1 MNYYNRILFLAPLL
15 IFNYS
20 FSQDY
25 NAQQKKLEAQKLSIK
40 KEIEKIN
47 VLVSE
52 NKKMTITLLDNIEDV
67 ELKISVRNKLIE
79 VNNQQSKNL
88 SNQIKNKNDRIY
100 DLQIEL
106 KKLKDE
112 YATIVSNSYKKRS
125 SKIKFMY
132 VFASR
137 NFNQAFTRFQYF
149 KQYSAYRKK
158 QANKIVLTQNNIS
171 SLIDTLEKNRK
182 KREAIIRISG
192 DFPRNRFKNGTSN
205 KENQKIKKELEGEKQ
220 KKNSLFNNLE
230 KTNKNYLTEIRQ
242 KEKESKLIDN
252 EIKKLIRLAI
262 SESNNN
268 DSSVNNFT
276 LTPEGRII
284 SSNFLSN
291 KSQLPW
297 PLKEGVITRRFG
309 TQPHPVVRTTTIN
322 STGIMI
328 ATSPNSVV
336 RSIFEGQVLSVYGF
350 KGGNPGILIRH
361 GKYISNY
368 QNLSQ
373 VFVKKGDKIKA
384 GDEIGIIFTNITSGK
399 AILKFSIFNELKP
412 ENPQNWLSKF

>member
-1 MNYYNRILFLAPLL
+1 MNYFNRVLLFVILLL
-15 IFNYS
+15 FNYS

-25 NAQQKKLEAQKLSIK
+25 NQQQRKLEAQKLSIK

-52 NKKMTITLLDNIEDV
+52 NKKKTRTLLDNIEDV
-67 ELKISVRNKLIE
+67 ELKISVRNKLID

-88 SNQIKNKNDRIY
+88 SNQIKNKSERIY
-100 DLQIEL
+100 DLEIDL

-112 YATIVSNSYKKRS
+112 YATILYNSYKKRS
-125 SKIKFMY
+125 SKLKLMF

-137 NFNQAFTRFQYF
+137 NFNQAFSRFQYF
-149 KQYSAYRKK
+149 KQYSTYRKE
-158 QANKIVLTQNNIS
+158 QANKIILAQDDIAL
-171 SLIDTLEKNRK
+171 LIDTLEKNRL
-182 KREAIIRISG
+182 KRQLVIDE
-192 DFPRNRFKNGTSN
+192 N
-205 KENQKIKKELEGEKQ
+205 KKIKVELEGEKLE
-220 KKNSLFNNLE
+220 KNRLFNNLE
-230 KTNKNYLTEIRQ
+230 KTNKNYISEIRQ

-252 EIKKLIRLAI
+252 EIQKLIRLAI

-268 DSSVNNFT
+268 DSSVNNFA

-291 KSQLPW
+291 KGQLPW

-309 TQPHPVVRTTTIN
+309 TQSHPVVRTATIN

-328 ATSPNSVV
+328 ATSPNSIVK
-336 RSIFEGQVLSVYGF
+336 SIFEGQVLSVYGF

-373 VFVKKGDKIKA
+373 VFVKKGDKIQA
-384 GDEIGIIFTNITSGK
+384 GEEVGIIFTNNTSGK

>member
-1 MNYYNRILFLAPLL
+1 MNYYNRILFFNILL
-15 IFNYS
+15 IFNYG

-25 NAQQKKLEAQKLSIK
+25 NDQQKKLEAQKLSIQ
-40 KEIEKIN
+40 KEIKKIN
-47 VLVSE
+47 TLVSE
-52 NKKMTITLLDNIEDV
+52 NKKKTKTLLDNIEDV

-79 VNNQQSKNL
+79 INNQQSNNL
-88 SNQIKNKNDRIY
+88 SNQISNQNNKIY
-100 DLQIEL
+100 DLEIDLNNL
-106 KKLKDE
+106 KAE

-125 SKIKFMY
+125 SKIKLMFL
-132 VFASR
+132 FASR
-137 NFNQAFTRFQYF
+137 DFNQAFSRFQYF
-149 KQYSAYRKK
+149 KQYSTFRKD
-158 QANKIVLTQNNIS
+158 QANKITVTQQNLT
-171 SLIDTLEKNRK
+171 SLIDTLENNRK
-182 KREAIIRISG
+182 QRQLIL
-192 DFPRNRFKNGTSN
+192 D
-205 KENQKIKKELEGEKQ
+205 ENNKIKKELEDEKQ
-220 KKNSLFNNLE
+220 MKNSLFKNLE
-230 KTNKNYLTEIRQ
+230 ITNKNYLAEIRK

-252 EIKKLIRLAI
+252 EIQKLIRLAI
-262 SESNNN
+262 SASNNN
-268 DSSVNNFT
+268 DSSVNNFA

-291 KSQLPW
+291 KGQLPW
-297 PLKEGVITRRFG
+297 PLEEGIVTRKFG

-322 STGIMI
+322 STGLMI
-328 ATSPNSVV
+328 ATYPNSVIK
-336 RSIFEGQVLSVYGF
+336 SIFEGEVLSVYGF

-384 GDEIGIIFTNITSGK
+384 GEEIGIIFTNGISGK

>member
-1 MNYYNRILFLAPLL
+1 MNYYNRILFISILL
-15 IFNYS
+15 IFNYG

-25 NAQQKKLEAQKLSIK
+25 NDQQKKLEAQKLSIQ
-40 KEIEKIN
+40 KEIKKIN
-47 VLVSE
+47 ILVSE
-52 NKKMTITLLDNIEDV
+52 NKKQTKTLLDNIEDV

-79 VNNQQSKNL
+79 INNQQSNNL
-88 SNQIKNKNDRIY
+88 SNQIKNQNNKIY
-100 DLQIEL
+100 DLEIDLNNL
-106 KKLKDE
+106 KAE

-125 SKIKFMY
+125 SKIKLMFL
-132 VFASR
+132 FASR
-137 NFNQAFTRFQYF
+137 DFNQAFSRFQYF
-149 KQYSAYRKK
+149 KQYSTFRKD
-158 QANKIVLTQNNIS
+158 QANKITVTQQNLT
-171 SLIDTLEKNRK
+171 SLIDTLENNRK
-182 KREAIIRISG
+182 QRQLIL
-192 DFPRNRFKNGTSN
+192 D
-205 KENQKIKKELEGEKQ
+205 ENNKIKKELEDEKQ
-220 KKNSLFNNLE
+220 MKNSLFKNLE
-230 KTNKNYLTEIRQ
+230 ITNKNYLAEIRK

-252 EIKKLIRLAI
+252 EIQKLIRLAI
-262 SESNNN
+262 SASNNN
-268 DSSVNNFT
+268 DSSVNNFA

-291 KSQLPW
+291 KGQLPW
-297 PLKEGVITRRFG
+297 PLEEGIVTRKFG

-322 STGIMI
+322 STGLMI
-328 ATSPNSVV
+328 ATYPNSVIK
-336 RSIFEGQVLSVYGF
+336 SIFEGEVLSVYGF

-384 GDEIGIIFTNITSGK
+384 GEEIGIIFTNGISGK

>member
-1 MNYYNRILFLAPLL
+1 MNYCNRILLFAFML
-15 IFNYS
+15 IVNYS

-25 NAQQKKLEAQKLSIK
+25 DEQQKKLEAQKLSIQ
-40 KEIEKIN
+40 KEIKKIN

-52 NKKMTITLLDNIEDV
+52 NKKKTKTLLDNIEDV

-79 VNNQQSKNL
+79 INNQQSQNL
-88 SNQIKNKNDRIY
+88 SNQIKNKNNRIY
-100 DLQIEL
+100 DLQIDL

-112 YATIVSNSYKKRS
+112 YAAIVSNSYKKRS
-125 SKIKFMY
+125 SKIKLMFL
-132 VFASR
+132 FASR
-137 NFNQAFTRFQYF
+137 DFNQAFSRFQYF
-149 KQYSAYRKK
+149 KQYTAYRKE
-158 QANKIVLTQNNIS
+158 QANKIILTQENIS
-171 SLIDTLEKNRK
+171 SLIDTLKKHREQRQIIIDENNKVKRELEDEKQMKNR
-182 KREAIIRISG
+182 
-192 DFPRNRFKNGTSN
+192 
-205 KENQKIKKELEGEKQ
+205 
-220 KKNSLFNNLE
+220 LFTNLE
-230 KTNKNYLTEIRQ
+230 KTNKSYLAEIRR

-252 EIKKLIRLAI
+252 EIQKLIRLAI

-268 DSSVNNFT
+268 DSSVNNFA

-291 KSQLPW
+291 RGQLPW
-297 PLKEGVITRRFG
+297 PLKEGVITRKFG

-328 ATSPNSVV
+328 ATSPNSLV
-336 RSIFEGQVLSVYGF
+336 RSIFDGQVLSVYGF

-373 VFVKKGDKIKA
+373 VFVKKGDKIKT
-384 GDEIGIIFTNITSGK
+384 GEEIGIIFTNNKSGK
-399 AILKFSIFNELKP
+399 AVLKFNIFNELKP

>member
-1 MNYYNRILFLAPLL
+1 MSYYNRILFLVPLL

-52 NKKMTITLLDNIEDV
+52 NKKLTITLLDNIEDV

-137 NFNQAFTRFQYF
+137 NFNQAFARFQYF
-149 KQYSAYRKK
+149 KQYSAYRKE

-182 KREAIIRISG
+182 KREVIIG
-192 DFPRNRFKNGTSN
+192 
-205 KENQKIKKELEGEKQ
+205 ENQKIKKELEGEKQ

-252 EIKKLIRLAI
+252 EIQKLIRLAI

-297 PLKEGVITRRFG
+297 PLKEGVIIRRFG

-384 GDEIGIIFTNITSGK
+384 GEEIGIIFTNITSGK

>member
-1 MNYYNRILFLAPLL
+1 MNYYNRILFISILL
-15 IFNYS
+15 IFNYG

-25 NAQQKKLEAQKLSIK
+25 NDQQKKLEAQKLSIQ
-40 KEIEKIN
+40 KEIKKIN
-47 VLVSE
+47 ILVSE
-52 NKKMTITLLDNIEDV
+52 NKKKTKTLLDNIEDV

-79 VNNQQSKNL
+79 INNQQSNNL
-88 SNQIKNKNDRIY
+88 SNQIKNQNNKIY
-100 DLQIEL
+100 DLEIDLNNL
-106 KKLKDE
+106 KAE

-125 SKIKFMY
+125 SKIKLMFL
-132 VFASR
+132 FASR
-137 NFNQAFTRFQYF
+137 DFNQAFSRFQYF
-149 KQYSAYRKK
+149 KQYSTFRKD
-158 QANKIVLTQNNIS
+158 QANKITVTQQNLT
-171 SLIDTLEKNRK
+171 SLIDTLENNRK
-182 KREAIIRISG
+182 QRQLIV
-192 DFPRNRFKNGTSN
+192 D
-205 KENQKIKKELEGEKQ
+205 ENNKIKKELEDEKQ
-220 KKNSLFNNLE
+220 MKNSLFKNLE
-230 KTNKNYLTEIRQ
+230 ITNKNYLAEIRK

-252 EIKKLIRLAI
+252 EIQKLIRLAI
-262 SESNNN
+262 SASNNN
-268 DSSVNNFT
+268 DSSVNNFA

-291 KSQLPW
+291 KGQLPW
-297 PLKEGVITRRFG
+297 PLEEGIVTRKFG

-322 STGIMI
+322 STGLMI
-328 ATSPNSVV
+328 ATYPNSVIK
-336 RSIFEGQVLSVYGF
+336 SIFEGEVLSVYGF

-384 GDEIGIIFTNITSGK
+384 GEEIGIIFTNGISGK

>member
-1 MNYYNRILFLAPLL
+1 MNYYNRVLFFNLLL
-15 IFNYS
+15 ICNYS

-25 NAQQKKLEAQKLSIK
+25 NDQQKKLEAQKLSIQ
-40 KEIEKIN
+40 KEIKKIN
-47 VLVSE
+47 ILVSE
-52 NKKMTITLLDNIEDV
+52 NKKKTKTLLDNIEDV

-79 VNNQQSKNL
+79 INNQQPNNL
-88 SNQIKNKNDRIY
+88 SNQIKNQNNKIY
-100 DLQIEL
+100 DLEIDL
-106 KKLKDE
+106 NKLKAE

-125 SKIKFMY
+125 SKIKLMFL
-132 VFASR
+132 FASR
-137 NFNQAFTRFQYF
+137 DFNQAFSRFQYF
-149 KQYSAYRKK
+149 KQYTAFRKD
-158 QANKIVLTQNNIS
+158 QANKITATQQNLT
-171 SLIDTLEKNRK
+171 SLIDTLENNRK
-182 KREAIIRISG
+182 QRQLIV
-192 DFPRNRFKNGTSN
+192 D
-205 KENQKIKKELEGEKQ
+205 ENNKIKKELEDEKQ
-220 KKNSLFNNLE
+220 MKNSLFKNLE
-230 KTNKNYLTEIRQ
+230 ITNKNYLAEIRK

-252 EIKKLIRLAI
+252 EIQKLIRLAI
-262 SESNNN
+262 SASNNN
-268 DSSVNNFT
+268 DSSVNNFA

-291 KSQLPW
+291 KGQLPW
-297 PLKEGVITRRFG
+297 PLKEGVVTRKFG

-322 STGIMI
+322 STGLMI
-328 ATSPNSVV
+328 ATYPNSVIK
-336 RSIFEGQVLSVYGF
+336 SIFEGEVLSVYGF

-384 GDEIGIIFTNITSGK
+384 GEEIGIIFTNGISGK

>member
-1 MNYYNRILFLAPLL
+1 MNSYNRILLFAVLL
-15 IFNYS
+15 ISQFG

-25 NAQQKKLEAQKLSIK
+25 NQQQKKLEAQKLSIQN
-40 KEIEKIN
+40 EIKKIN
-47 VLVSE
+47 ILVSE
-52 NKKMTITLLDNIEDV
+52 NKKKTKSLLDNIEDV
-67 ELKISVRNKLIE
+67 ELKISVRNKLID
-79 VNNQQSKNL
+79 VNNKQSTNL
-88 SNQIKNKNDRIY
+88 SNQIKNKSDRIY
-100 DLQIEL
+100 DLQIDL

-112 YATIVSNSYKKRS
+112 YAAIVFNSYKNRS
-125 SKIKFMY
+125 SKVKLMFL
-132 VFASR
+132 FASR
-137 NFNQAFTRFQYF
+137 DFNQAFSRFQYF
-149 KQYSAYRKK
+149 KQYSAFRKE
-158 QANKIVLTQNNIS
+158 QAKTIILTQENIKL
-171 SLIDTLEKNRK
+171 LIDTLENDRK
-182 KREAIIRISG
+182 KRQLVIDE
-192 DFPRNRFKNGTSN
+192 N
-205 KENQKIKKELEGEKQ
+205 KKIKIELEGEKLE
-220 KKNSLFNNLE
+220 KNRLFNNLE
-230 KTNKNYLTEIRQ
+230 KTNKNYLADIRRKEI
-242 KEKESKLIDN
+242 ESKLIDN
-252 EIKKLIRLAI
+252 EIEKLIRLAI
-262 SESNNN
+262 SASNNN
-268 DSSVNNFT
+268 DSSVNNFA

-291 KSQLPW
+291 KGQLPW

-336 RSIFEGQVLSVYGF
+336 SSIFEGQVLSVYGF

-384 GDEIGIIFTNITSGK
+384 GEEIGIIFTNNTSGK
-399 AILKFSIFNELKP
+399 AVLKFSIFNEVKP

>member
-1 MNYYNRILFLAPLL
+1 MNSYNRILLFAVLF
-15 IFNYS
+15 ISQFG

-25 NAQQKKLEAQKLSIK
+25 NQQQKKLEAQKLSIQN
-40 KEIEKIN
+40 EIKKIN
-47 VLVSE
+47 ILVSE
-52 NKKMTITLLDNIEDV
+52 NKKKTKSLLDNLEDV
-67 ELKISVRNKLIE
+67 ELKISVRNKLID
-79 VNNQQSKNL
+79 VNNKQSTNL
-88 SNQIKNKNDRIY
+88 SNQIKNKSDRIY
-100 DLQIEL
+100 DLQIDL

-112 YATIVSNSYKKRS
+112 YAAIVSNSYKNRS
-125 SKIKFMY
+125 SKVKLMFL
-132 VFASR
+132 FASR
-137 NFNQAFTRFQYF
+137 DFNQAFSRFQYF
-149 KQYSAYRKK
+149 KQYSAFRKE
-158 QANKIVLTQNNIS
+158 QAKTIILTQENIKL
-171 SLIDTLEKNRK
+171 LIDTLENDRK
-182 KREAIIRISG
+182 KRQLVIDE
-192 DFPRNRFKNGTSN
+192 N
-205 KENQKIKKELEGEKQ
+205 KKIKIELEGEKLE
-220 KKNSLFNNLE
+220 KNRLFNNLE
-230 KTNKNYLTEIRQ
+230 KTNKNYLADIRRKEI
-242 KEKESKLIDN
+242 ESKLIDN
-252 EIKKLIRLAI
+252 EIEKLIRLAI
-262 SESNNN
+262 SASNNN
-268 DSSVNNFT
+268 DSSVNNFA

-291 KSQLPW
+291 KGQLPW

-336 RSIFEGQVLSVYGF
+336 SSIFEGQVLSVYGF

-384 GDEIGIIFTNITSGK
+384 GEEIGIIFTNNTSGK
-399 AILKFSIFNELKP
+399 AVLKFSIFNEVKP

>member
-1 MNYYNRILFLAPLL
+1 MNYYNRILFISILL
-15 IFNYS
+15 IFNYG

-25 NAQQKKLEAQKLSIK
+25 NDQQKKLEAQKLSIQ
-40 KEIEKIN
+40 KEIKKIN
-47 VLVSE
+47 ILVSE
-52 NKKMTITLLDNIEDV
+52 NKKKTKTLLDNIEDV

-79 VNNQQSKNL
+79 INNQQSNNL
-88 SNQIKNKNDRIY
+88 SNQIKNQNNKIY
-100 DLQIEL
+100 DLEIDLNNL
-106 KKLKDE
+106 KAE

-125 SKIKFMY
+125 SKIKLMFL
-132 VFASR
+132 FASR
-137 NFNQAFTRFQYF
+137 DFNQAFSRFQYF
-149 KQYSAYRKK
+149 KQYSTFRKD
-158 QANKIVLTQNNIS
+158 QANKITVTQQNLT
-171 SLIDTLEKNRK
+171 SLIDTLENNRK
-182 KREAIIRISG
+182 QRQLIV
-192 DFPRNRFKNGTSN
+192 D
-205 KENQKIKKELEGEKQ
+205 ENNKIKKELEDEKQ
-220 KKNSLFNNLE
+220 MKNSLFKNLE
-230 KTNKNYLTEIRQ
+230 ITNKNYLAEIRK

-252 EIKKLIRLAI
+252 EIQKLIRLAI
-262 SESNNN
+262 SASNNN
-268 DSSVNNFT
+268 DSSVNNFA

-291 KSQLPW
+291 KGQLPW
-297 PLKEGVITRRFG
+297 PLEEGIITRKFG

-322 STGIMI
+322 STGLMI
-328 ATSPNSVV
+328 ATYPNSVIK
-336 RSIFEGQVLSVYGF
+336 SIFEGEVLSVYGF

-384 GDEIGIIFTNITSGK
+384 GEEIGIIFTNGISGK

>member
-1 MNYYNRILFLAPLL
+1 MNYYNRILFLVPLL

-25 NAQQKKLEAQKLSIK
+25 NAQQKKLESQKLSIK

-52 NKKMTITLLDNIEDV
+52 NKKKTTTLLDNIEDV

-112 YATIVSNSYKKRS
+112 YATIASNSYKKRS

-149 KQYSAYRKK
+149 KQYSTYRKE
-158 QANKIVLTQNNIS
+158 QASKIVLTQNNIS

-182 KREAIIRISG
+182 KREVIIG
-192 DFPRNRFKNGTSN
+192 
-205 KENQKIKKELEGEKQ
+205 ENQKIKKELEGEKQ

-252 EIKKLIRLAI
+252 EIQKLIRLAI

-268 DSSVNNFT
+268 DSSVNNFA
-276 LTPEGRII
+276 LTPEGRI
-284 SSNFLSN
+284 FL
-291 KSQLPW
+291 Q
-297 PLKEGVITRRFG
+297 TFC
-309 TQPHPVVRTTTIN
+309 Q
-322 STGIMI
+322 
-328 ATSPNSVV
+328 
-336 RSIFEGQVLSVYGF
+336 
-350 KGGNPGILIRH
+350 
-361 GKYISNY
+361 
-368 QNLSQ
+368 
-373 VFVKKGDKIKA
+373 IKA
-384 GDEIGIIFTNITSGK
+384 NYLGH
-399 AILKFSIFNELKP
+399 
-412 ENPQNWLSKF
+412 

>member
-1 MNYYNRILFLAPLL
+1 MNYYNRILFISILL
-15 IFNYS
+15 IFNYG

-25 NAQQKKLEAQKLSIK
+25 NDQQKKLEAQKLSIQ
-40 KEIEKIN
+40 KEIKKIN
-47 VLVSE
+47 ILVSE
-52 NKKMTITLLDNIEDV
+52 NKKKTKTLLDNIEDV

-79 VNNQQSKNL
+79 INNQQSNNL
-88 SNQIKNKNDRIY
+88 SNQIKNQNNKIY
-100 DLQIEL
+100 DLEIDLNNL
-106 KKLKDE
+106 KAE

-125 SKIKFMY
+125 SKIKLMFL
-132 VFASR
+132 FASR
-137 NFNQAFTRFQYF
+137 DFNQAFSRFQYF
-149 KQYSAYRKK
+149 KQYSNFRKD
-158 QANKIVLTQNNIS
+158 QANKITVTQQNLT
-171 SLIDTLEKNRK
+171 SLIDTLENNRK
-182 KREAIIRISG
+182 QRQLIV
-192 DFPRNRFKNGTSN
+192 N
-205 KENQKIKKELEGEKQ
+205 ENNKIKKELEDEKQ
-220 KKNSLFNNLE
+220 MKNSLFKNLE
-230 KTNKNYLTEIRQ
+230 ITNKNYLAEIRK

-252 EIKKLIRLAI
+252 EIQKLIRLAI
-262 SESNNN
+262 SASNNN
-268 DSSVNNFT
+268 DSSVNNFA

-291 KSQLPW
+291 KGQLPW
-297 PLKEGVITRRFG
+297 PLEEGIVTRKFG

-322 STGIMI
+322 STGLMI
-328 ATSPNSVV
+328 ATYPNSVIK
-336 RSIFEGQVLSVYGF
+336 SIFEGEVLSVYGF

-384 GDEIGIIFTNITSGK
+384 GEEIGIIFTNGISGK

>member
-1 MNYYNRILFLAPLL
+1 MNYYNRILFISILL
-15 IFNYS
+15 IFNYG

-25 NAQQKKLEAQKLSIK
+25 NDQQKKLEAQKLSIQ
-40 KEIEKIN
+40 KEIKKIN
-47 VLVSE
+47 ILVSE
-52 NKKMTITLLDNIEDV
+52 NKKKTKTLLDNIEDV

-79 VNNQQSKNL
+79 INNQQSNNL
-88 SNQIKNKNDRIY
+88 SNQIKNQNNKIY
-100 DLQIEL
+100 DLEIDLNNL
-106 KKLKDE
+106 KAE

-125 SKIKFMY
+125 SKIKLMFL
-132 VFASR
+132 FASR
-137 NFNQAFTRFQYF
+137 DFNQAFSRFQYF
-149 KQYSAYRKK
+149 KQYTAFRKD
-158 QANKIVLTQNNIS
+158 QANKITATQQNLT
-171 SLIDTLEKNRK
+171 SLIDTLENNRK
-182 KREAIIRISG
+182 QRQLIV
-192 DFPRNRFKNGTSN
+192 D
-205 KENQKIKKELEGEKQ
+205 ENNKIKKELEDEKQ
-220 KKNSLFNNLE
+220 MKNSLFKNLE
-230 KTNKNYLTEIRQ
+230 ITNKNYLAEIRK

-252 EIKKLIRLAI
+252 EIQKLIRLAI
-262 SESNNN
+262 SASNNN
-268 DSSVNNFT
+268 DSSVNNFA

-291 KSQLPW
+291 KGQLPW
-297 PLKEGVITRRFG
+297 PLEEGIVTRKFG

-322 STGIMI
+322 STGLMI
-328 ATSPNSVV
+328 ATYPNSVIK
-336 RSIFEGQVLSVYGF
+336 SIFEGEVLSVYGF

-384 GDEIGIIFTNITSGK
+384 GEEIGIIFTNGISGK

>member
-1 MNYYNRILFLAPLL
+1 MNYYNRILFISILL
-15 IFNYS
+15 IFNYG

-25 NAQQKKLEAQKLSIK
+25 NDQQKKLEAQKLSIQ
-40 KEIEKIN
+40 KEIKKIN
-47 VLVSE
+47 ILVSE
-52 NKKMTITLLDNIEDV
+52 NKKKTKTLLDNIEDV

-79 VNNQQSKNL
+79 INNQQSNNL
-88 SNQIKNKNDRIY
+88 SNQIKNQNNKIY
-100 DLQIEL
+100 DLEIDLNNL
-106 KKLKDE
+106 KAE

-125 SKIKFMY
+125 SKIKLMFL
-132 VFASR
+132 FASR
-137 NFNQAFTRFQYF
+137 DFNQAFSRFQYF
-149 KQYSAYRKK
+149 KQYSTFRKD
-158 QANKIVLTQNNIS
+158 QANKITVTQQNLT
-171 SLIDTLEKNRK
+171 SLIDTLENNRK
-182 KREAIIRISG
+182 QRQLIL
-192 DFPRNRFKNGTSN
+192 D
-205 KENQKIKKELEGEKQ
+205 ENNKIKKELEDEKQ
-220 KKNSLFNNLE
+220 MKNSLFKNLE
-230 KTNKNYLTEIRQ
+230 ITNKNYLAEIRK

-252 EIKKLIRLAI
+252 EIQKLIRLAI
-262 SESNNN
+262 SASNNN
-268 DSSVNNFT
+268 DSSVNNFA

-291 KSQLPW
+291 KGQLPW
-297 PLKEGVITRRFG
+297 PLEEGIVTRKFG

-322 STGIMI
+322 STGLMI
-328 ATSPNSVV
+328 ATYPNSVIK
-336 RSIFEGQVLSVYGF
+336 SIFEGEVLSVYGF

-384 GDEIGIIFTNITSGK
+384 GEEIGIIFTNGISGK

>member
-1 MNYYNRILFLAPLL
+1 MNSYNRILLFAVLL
-15 IFNYS
+15 ISQFG

-25 NAQQKKLEAQKLSIK
+25 NQQQKKLEAQKLSIQN
-40 KEIEKIN
+40 EIKKIN
-47 VLVSE
+47 ILVSE
-52 NKKMTITLLDNIEDV
+52 NKKKTKSLLDNIEDV
-67 ELKISVRNKLIE
+67 ELKISVRNKLID
-79 VNNQQSKNL
+79 VNNKQSTNL
-88 SNQIKNKNDRIY
+88 SNQIKNKSDRIY
-100 DLQIEL
+100 DLQIDL

-112 YATIVSNSYKKRS
+112 YAAIVSNSYKNRS
-125 SKIKFMY
+125 SKVKLMFL
-132 VFASR
+132 FASR
-137 NFNQAFTRFQYF
+137 DFNQAFSRFQYF
-149 KQYSAYRKK
+149 KQYSAFRKE
-158 QANKIVLTQNNIS
+158 QAKTIILTQENIKL
-171 SLIDTLEKNRK
+171 LIDTLENDRK
-182 KREAIIRISG
+182 KRQLVIDE
-192 DFPRNRFKNGTSN
+192 N
-205 KENQKIKKELEGEKQ
+205 KKIKIELEGEKLE
-220 KKNSLFNNLE
+220 KNRLFNNLE
-230 KTNKNYLTEIRQ
+230 KTNKNYLADIRRKEI
-242 KEKESKLIDN
+242 ESKLIDN
-252 EIKKLIRLAI
+252 EIEKLIRLAI
-262 SESNNN
+262 SASNNN
-268 DSSVNNFT
+268 DSSVNNFA

-291 KSQLPW
+291 KGQLPW

-336 RSIFEGQVLSVYGF
+336 SSIFEGQVLSVYGF

-384 GDEIGIIFTNITSGK
+384 GEEIGIIFTNNTSGK
-399 AILKFSIFNELKP
+399 AVLKFSIFNEVKP

>member
-1 MNYYNRILFLAPLL
+1 MNYYNRILFISILL
-15 IFNYS
+15 IFNYG

-25 NAQQKKLEAQKLSIK
+25 NDQQKKLEAQKLSIQ
-40 KEIEKIN
+40 KEIKKIN
-47 VLVSE
+47 ILVSE
-52 NKKMTITLLDNIEDV
+52 NKKKTKTLLDNIEDV

-79 VNNQQSKNL
+79 INNQQSNNL
-88 SNQIKNKNDRIY
+88 SNQIKNQNNKIY
-100 DLQIEL
+100 DLEIDLNNL
-106 KKLKDE
+106 KAE

-125 SKIKFMY
+125 SKIKLMFL
-132 VFASR
+132 FASR
-137 NFNQAFTRFQYF
+137 DFNQAFSRFQYF
-149 KQYSAYRKK
+149 KQYTTFRKD
-158 QANKIVLTQNNIS
+158 QANKITVTQQNLT
-171 SLIDTLEKNRK
+171 SLIDTLENNRK
-182 KREAIIRISG
+182 QRQLIV
-192 DFPRNRFKNGTSN
+192 N
-205 KENQKIKKELEGEKQ
+205 ENNKIKKELEDEKQ
-220 KKNSLFNNLE
+220 MKNSLFKNLE
-230 KTNKNYLTEIRQ
+230 KTNKNYLAEIRK

-252 EIKKLIRLAI
+252 EIQKLIRLAI

-268 DSSVNNFT
+268 DSSVNNFA

-291 KSQLPW
+291 KGQLPW
-297 PLKEGVITRRFG
+297 PLKEGVVTRKFG

-322 STGIMI
+322 STGLMI
-328 ATSPNSVV
+328 ATYPNSVIK
-336 RSIFEGQVLSVYGF
+336 SIFEGEVLSVYGF

-373 VFVKKGDKIKA
+373 VFVKKGDKITA
-384 GDEIGIIFTNITSGK
+384 GEEIGIIFTNGISGK

>member
-1 MNYYNRILFLAPLL
+1 MNYYNRILFISILL
-15 IFNYS
+15 IFNYG

-25 NAQQKKLEAQKLSIK
+25 NDQQKKLEAQKLSIQ
-40 KEIEKIN
+40 KEIKKIN
-47 VLVSE
+47 ILVSE
-52 NKKMTITLLDNIEDV
+52 NKKKTKTLLDNIEDV

-79 VNNQQSKNL
+79 INNQQSNNL
-88 SNQIKNKNDRIY
+88 SNQIKNQNNKIY
-100 DLQIEL
+100 DLEIDLNNL
-106 KKLKDE
+106 KAE

-125 SKIKFMY
+125 SKIKLMFL
-132 VFASR
+132 FASR
-137 NFNQAFTRFQYF
+137 DFNQAFSRFQYF
-149 KQYSAYRKK
+149 KQYTAFRKD
-158 QANKIVLTQNNIS
+158 QANKITVTQQNLA
-171 SLIDTLEKNRK
+171 SLIDTLENNRK
-182 KREAIIRISG
+182 QRQLIV
-192 DFPRNRFKNGTSN
+192 D
-205 KENQKIKKELEGEKQ
+205 ENNKIKKELEDEKQ
-220 KKNSLFNNLE
+220 MKNSLFKDLE
-230 KTNKNYLTEIRQ
+230 KTNKNYLAEIRK

-252 EIKKLIRLAI
+252 EIQKLIRLAI
-262 SESNNN
+262 SASNNN
-268 DSSVNNFT
+268 DSSVNNFA

-291 KSQLPW
+291 KGQLPW
-297 PLKEGVITRRFG
+297 PLKEGVVTRKFG

-322 STGIMI
+322 STGLMI
-328 ATSPNSVV
+328 ATYPNSVIK
-336 RSIFEGQVLSVYGF
+336 SIFEGEVLSVYGF

-384 GDEIGIIFTNITSGK
+384 GEEIGIIFTNGISGK

>member
-1 MNYYNRILFLAPLL
+1 MNSYNRILLFAVLL
-15 IFNYS
+15 ISQFG

-25 NAQQKKLEAQKLSIK
+25 NQQQKKLEAQKLSIQN
-40 KEIEKIN
+40 EIKKIN
-47 VLVSE
+47 ILVSE
-52 NKKMTITLLDNIEDV
+52 NKKKTKSLLDNIEDV
-67 ELKISVRNKLIE
+67 ELKISVRNKLID
-79 VNNQQSKNL
+79 VNNKQSTNL
-88 SNQIKNKNDRIY
+88 SNQIKNKSDRIY
-100 DLQIEL
+100 DLQIDL

-112 YATIVSNSYKKRS
+112 YATIVSNSYKNRS
-125 SKIKFMY
+125 SKVKLMFL
-132 VFASR
+132 FASR
-137 NFNQAFTRFQYF
+137 DFNQAFSRFQYF
-149 KQYSAYRKK
+149 KQYSAFRKE
-158 QANKIVLTQNNIS
+158 QAKTIILTQENIKL
-171 SLIDTLEKNRK
+171 LIDTLENDRK
-182 KREAIIRISG
+182 KRQLVIDE
-192 DFPRNRFKNGTSN
+192 N
-205 KENQKIKKELEGEKQ
+205 KKIKIELEGEKLE
-220 KKNSLFNNLE
+220 KNRLFNNLE
-230 KTNKNYLTEIRQ
+230 KTNKNYLADIRRKEI
-242 KEKESKLIDN
+242 ESKLIDN
-252 EIKKLIRLAI
+252 EIEKLIRLAI
-262 SESNNN
+262 SASNNN
-268 DSSVNNFT
+268 DSSVNNFA

-291 KSQLPW
+291 KGQLPW

-336 RSIFEGQVLSVYGF
+336 SSIFEGQVLSVYGF

-384 GDEIGIIFTNITSGK
+384 GEEIGIIFTNNTSGK
-399 AILKFSIFNELKP
+399 AVLKFSIFNEVKP

>member
-1 MNYYNRILFLAPLL
+1 MNYYNRILFISILL
-15 IFNYS
+15 IFNYG

-25 NAQQKKLEAQKLSIK
+25 NDQQKKLEAQKLSIQ
-40 KEIEKIN
+40 KEIKKIN
-47 VLVSE
+47 ILVSE
-52 NKKMTITLLDNIEDV
+52 NKKKTKTLLDNIEDV

-79 VNNQQSKNL
+79 INNQQSNNL
-88 SNQIKNKNDRIY
+88 SNQIKNQNNKIY
-100 DLQIEL
+100 DLEIDLNNL
-106 KKLKDE
+106 KAE

-125 SKIKFMY
+125 SKIKLMFL
-132 VFASR
+132 FASR
-137 NFNQAFTRFQYF
+137 DFNQAFSRFQYF
-149 KQYSAYRKK
+149 KQYSTFRKD
-158 QANKIVLTQNNIS
+158 QANKITVTQQNLT
-171 SLIDTLEKNRK
+171 SLIDTLENNRK
-182 KREAIIRISG
+182 QRQLIV
-192 DFPRNRFKNGTSN
+192 D
-205 KENQKIKKELEGEKQ
+205 ENNKIKKELEDEKQ
-220 KKNSLFNNLE
+220 MKNSLFKNLE
-230 KTNKNYLTEIRQ
+230 ITNKNYLAEIRK

-252 EIKKLIRLAI
+252 EIQKLIRLAI
-262 SESNNN
+262 SASNNN
-268 DSSVNNFT
+268 DSSVNNFA

-291 KSQLPW
+291 KGQLPW
-297 PLKEGVITRRFG
+297 PLEEGIVTRKFG

-322 STGIMI
+322 STGLMI
-328 ATSPNSVV
+328 ATSPNSVIK
-336 RSIFEGQVLSVYGF
+336 SIFEGEVLSVYGF

-384 GDEIGIIFTNITSGK
+384 GEEIGIIFTNGISGK

>member
-1 MNYYNRILFLAPLL
+1 MNYCNRILLFAFML
-15 IFNYS
+15 IINFS

-25 NAQQKKLEAQKLSIK
+25 DEQQKKLEAQKLSIQ
-40 KEIEKIN
+40 KEIKKIN

-52 NKKMTITLLDNIEDV
+52 NKKKTKTLLDNIEDV

-79 VNNQQSKNL
+79 INNQQSQNL
-88 SNQIKNKNDRIY
+88 SNQIKNKNNRIY
-100 DLQIEL
+100 DLQIDL

-112 YATIVSNSYKKRS
+112 YAAIVSNSYKKRS
-125 SKIKFMY
+125 SKIKLMFL
-132 VFASR
+132 FASR
-137 NFNQAFTRFQYF
+137 DFNQAFSRFQYF
-149 KQYSAYRKK
+149 KQYTAYRKE
-158 QANKIVLTQNNIS
+158 QANQIMLTQENIS
-171 SLIDTLEKNRK
+171 SLIDTLKKNREQRQIIIDENNK
-182 KREAIIRISG
+182 VKRE
-192 DFPRNRFKNGTSN
+192 
-205 KENQKIKKELEGEKQ
+205 LEDEKQ
-220 KKNSLFNNLE
+220 MKNRLFTNLE
-230 KTNKNYLTEIRQ
+230 KTNKSYLAEIRR

-252 EIKKLIRLAI
+252 EIQKLIRLAI

-268 DSSVNNFT
+268 DSSVNNFA

-291 KSQLPW
+291 RGQLPW
-297 PLKEGVITRRFG
+297 PLKEGVITRKFG

-328 ATSPNSVV
+328 ATSPNSLV
-336 RSIFEGQVLSVYGF
+336 RSIFDGQVLSVYGF

-373 VFVKKGDKIKA
+373 IFVKKGDKIKT
-384 GDEIGIIFTNITSGK
+384 GEEIGIIFTNNKSGK
-399 AILKFSIFNELKP
+399 AVLKFNIFNELKP

>member
-1 MNYYNRILFLAPLL
+1 MNSYNRILLFASLL
-15 IFNYS
+15 ISQFG

-25 NAQQKKLEAQKLSIK
+25 NQQQKKLEAQKLSIQN
-40 KEIEKIN
+40 EIKKIN
-47 VLVSE
+47 ILVSE
-52 NKKMTITLLDNIEDV
+52 NKKKTKSLLDNIEDV
-67 ELKISVRNKLIE
+67 ELKISVRNKLID
-79 VNNQQSKNL
+79 VNNKQSTNL
-88 SNQIKNKNDRIY
+88 SNQIKNKSDRIY
-100 DLQIEL
+100 DLQIDL

-112 YATIVSNSYKKRS
+112 YAAIVSNSYKNRS
-125 SKIKFMY
+125 SKVKLMFL
-132 VFASR
+132 FASR
-137 NFNQAFTRFQYF
+137 DFNQAFSRFQYF
-149 KQYSAYRKK
+149 KQYSAFRKE
-158 QANKIVLTQNNIS
+158 QAKTIILTQENIKL
-171 SLIDTLEKNRK
+171 LIDTLENDRK
-182 KREAIIRISG
+182 KRQLVIDE
-192 DFPRNRFKNGTSN
+192 N
-205 KENQKIKKELEGEKQ
+205 KKIKIELEGEKLE
-220 KKNSLFNNLE
+220 KNRLFNNLE
-230 KTNKNYLTEIRQ
+230 KTNKNYLADIRRKEI
-242 KEKESKLIDN
+242 ESKLIDN
-252 EIKKLIRLAI
+252 EIEKLIRLAI
-262 SESNNN
+262 SASNNN
-268 DSSVNNFT
+268 DSSVNNFA

-291 KSQLPW
+291 KGQLPW

-336 RSIFEGQVLSVYGF
+336 SSIFEGQVLSVYGF

-384 GDEIGIIFTNITSGK
+384 GEEIGIIFTNNTSGK
-399 AILKFSIFNELKP
+399 AVLKFSIFNEVKP

>member
-1 MNYYNRILFLAPLL
+1 MNYYNRILFFNLLL

-25 NAQQKKLEAQKLSIK
+25 NDQQKKLEAQKLSIQ
-40 KEIEKIN
+40 KEIKKIN
-47 VLVSE
+47 TLVSE
-52 NKKMTITLLDNIEDV
+52 NKKKTKTLLDNIEDM

-79 VNNQQSKNL
+79 INNQQSNNL
-88 SNQIKNKNDRIY
+88 SNQIKNQNNKIY
-100 DLQIEL
+100 DLEIDLNNL
-106 KKLKDE
+106 KAE

-125 SKIKFMY
+125 SKIKLMFL
-132 VFASR
+132 FASR
-137 NFNQAFTRFQYF
+137 DFNQAFSRFQYF
-149 KQYSAYRKK
+149 KQYSTFRKD
-158 QANKIVLTQNNIS
+158 QANKITVTQQNLT
-171 SLIDTLEKNRK
+171 SLIDTLENNRK
-182 KREAIIRISG
+182 QRQLIV
-192 DFPRNRFKNGTSN
+192 D
-205 KENQKIKKELEGEKQ
+205 ENNKIKKELEDEKQ
-220 KKNSLFNNLE
+220 MKNSLFKDLE
-230 KTNKNYLTEIRQ
+230 KTNKNYLAEIRK

-252 EIKKLIRLAI
+252 EIQKLIRLAI
-262 SESNNN
+262 SASNNN
-268 DSSVNNFT
+268 DSSVNNFA

-291 KSQLPW
+291 KGQLPW
-297 PLKEGVITRRFG
+297 PLEEGIVTRKFG

-322 STGIMI
+322 STGLMI
-328 ATSPNSVV
+328 ATYPNSVIK
-336 RSIFEGQVLSVYGF
+336 SIFEGEVLSVYGF

-384 GDEIGIIFTNITSGK
+384 GEEIGIIFTNGISGK

>member
-1 MNYYNRILFLAPLL
+1 MNYYNRILFISILL
-15 IFNYS
+15 IFNYG

-25 NAQQKKLEAQKLSIK
+25 NDQQKKLEAQKLSIQ
-40 KEIEKIN
+40 KEIKKIN
-47 VLVSE
+47 ILVSE
-52 NKKMTITLLDNIEDV
+52 NKKKTKTLLDNIEDV

-79 VNNQQSKNL
+79 INNQQSNNL
-88 SNQIKNKNDRIY
+88 SNQIKNQNNKIY
-100 DLQIEL
+100 DLEIDLNNL
-106 KKLKDE
+106 KAE

-125 SKIKFMY
+125 SKIKLMFL
-132 VFASR
+132 FASR
-137 NFNQAFTRFQYF
+137 DFNQAFSRFQYF
-149 KQYSAYRKK
+149 KQYSTFRKD
-158 QANKIVLTQNNIS
+158 QANKITVTQQNLT
-171 SLIDTLEKNRK
+171 SLIDTLENNRK
-182 KREAIIRISG
+182 QRQLIV
-192 DFPRNRFKNGTSN
+192 N
-205 KENQKIKKELEGEKQ
+205 ENNKIKKELEDEKQ
-220 KKNSLFNNLE
+220 MKNSLFKNLE
-230 KTNKNYLTEIRQ
+230 ITNKNYLAEIRK

-252 EIKKLIRLAI
+252 EIQKLIRLAI
-262 SESNNN
+262 SASNNN
-268 DSSVNNFT
+268 DSSVNNFA

-291 KSQLPW
+291 KGQLPW
-297 PLKEGVITRRFG
+297 PLEEGIITRKFG

-322 STGIMI
+322 STGLMI
-328 ATSPNSVV
+328 ATYPNSVIK
-336 RSIFEGQVLSVYGF
+336 SIFEGEVLSVYGF

-384 GDEIGIIFTNITSGK
+384 GEEIGIIFTNGISGK

>member
-1 MNYYNRILFLAPLL
+1 MSYYNRILFLVPLL

-52 NKKMTITLLDNIEDV
+52 NKKLTITLLDNIEDV

-149 KQYSAYRKK
+149 KQYSAYRKE

-182 KREAIIRISG
+182 KREVIIG
-192 DFPRNRFKNGTSN
+192 
-205 KENQKIKKELEGEKQ
+205 ENQKIKKELEGEKQ

-252 EIKKLIRLAI
+252 EIQKLIRLAI

-297 PLKEGVITRRFG
+297 PLKEGVIIRRFG

-384 GDEIGIIFTNITSGK
+384 GEEIGIIFTNITSGK

>member
-1 MNYYNRILFLAPLL
+1 MNYYNRILFISILL
-15 IFNYS
+15 IFNYG

-25 NAQQKKLEAQKLSIK
+25 NDQQKKLEAQKLSIQ
-40 KEIEKIN
+40 KEIKKIN
-47 VLVSE
+47 ILVSE
-52 NKKMTITLLDNIEDV
+52 NKKKTKTLLDNIEDV

-79 VNNQQSKNL
+79 INNQQSNNL
-88 SNQIKNKNDRIY
+88 SNQIKNQNNKIY
-100 DLQIEL
+100 DLEIDLNNL
-106 KKLKDE
+106 KAE

-125 SKIKFMY
+125 SKIKLMFL
-132 VFASR
+132 FASR
-137 NFNQAFTRFQYF
+137 DFNQAFSRFQYF
-149 KQYSAYRKK
+149 KQYSTFRKD
-158 QANKIVLTQNNIS
+158 QANKITVTQQNLT
-171 SLIDTLEKNRK
+171 SLIDTLENNRK
-182 KREAIIRISG
+182 QRQLIV
-192 DFPRNRFKNGTSN
+192 D
-205 KENQKIKKELEGEKQ
+205 ENNKIKKELEDEKQ
-220 KKNSLFNNLE
+220 MKNSLFKNLE
-230 KTNKNYLTEIRQ
+230 ITNKNYLAEIRK

-252 EIKKLIRLAI
+252 EIQKLIRLAI

-268 DSSVNNFT
+268 DSSVNNFA

-291 KSQLPW
+291 KGQLPW
-297 PLKEGVITRRFG
+297 PLEEGIVTRKFG

-322 STGIMI
+322 STGLMI
-328 ATSPNSVV
+328 ATYPNSVIK
-336 RSIFEGQVLSVYGF
+336 SIFEGEVLSVYGF

-384 GDEIGIIFTNITSGK
+384 GEEIGIIFTNGISGK

>member
-1 MNYYNRILFLAPLL
+1 MNYCNRKLLFILLL
-15 IFNYS
+15 IFNYG

-25 NAQQKKLEAQKLSIK
+25 NEQQKKLEAQKLSIK

-47 VLVSE
+47 ILVFE
-52 NKKMTITLLDNIEDV
+52 NKKKTKSLLDNIEDV

-88 SNQIKNKNDRIY
+88 SSQIKNKNDRIY
-100 DLQIEL
+100 DLQIDL
-106 KKLKDE
+106 KNLKDE
-112 YATIVSNSYKKRS
+112 YANIVSNSYKKRS
-125 SKIKFMY
+125 SKIKLMFL
-132 VFASR
+132 FASR
-137 NFNQAFTRFQYF
+137 DFNQAFSRFQYF
-149 KQYSAYRKK
+149 KQYSAYRKE
-158 QANKIVLTQNNIS
+158 QANKIIITQKNIS
-171 SLIDTLEKNRK
+171 SLIDTLQNNKK
-182 KREAIIRISG
+182 KRELVI
-192 DFPRNRFKNGTSN
+192 DEN
-205 KENQKIKKELEGEKQ
+205 KKIKLELEGEKLE
-220 KKNSLFNNLE
+220 KNRLFNNLE
-230 KTNKNYLTEIRQ
+230 KTNKNYLADIRR

-252 EIKKLIRLAI
+252 EIQKLIRLAI

-268 DSSVNNFT
+268 DSSVNNFA

-291 KSQLPW
+291 KGQLPW
-297 PLKEGVITRRFG
+297 PLKEGVITRSFG

-350 KGGNPGILIRH
+350 KGGNPGILVRH

-373 VFVKKGDKIKA
+373 VFVKKGDKIKT
-384 GDEIGIIFTNITSGK
+384 GEEIGIIFTNNTSGK
-399 AILKFSIFNELKP
+399 AILKFNIFNELKP
-412 ENPQNWLSKF
+412 ENPQSWLSNF

>member
-1 MNYYNRILFLAPLL
+1 MNYCNRKLLFILLL
-15 IFNYS
+15 IFNYG

-25 NAQQKKLEAQKLSIK
+25 NEQQKKLEAQQLSIK

-47 VLVSE
+47 ILVFE
-52 NKKMTITLLDNIEDV
+52 NKKKTKSLLDNIEDV

-88 SNQIKNKNDRIY
+88 SSQIKNKNDRIY
-100 DLQIEL
+100 DLQIDL

-112 YATIVSNSYKKRS
+112 YANIVSNSYKKRS
-125 SKIKFMY
+125 SKIKLMFL
-132 VFASR
+132 FASR
-137 NFNQAFTRFQYF
+137 DFNQAFSRFQYF
-149 KQYSAYRKK
+149 KQYSAYRKE
-158 QANKIVLTQNNIS
+158 QANKIIITQKNIS
-171 SLIDTLEKNRK
+171 SLIDTLQNNRK
-182 KREAIIRISG
+182 KRELVI
-192 DFPRNRFKNGTSN
+192 DEN
-205 KENQKIKKELEGEKQ
+205 KKIKLELEGEKLE
-220 KKNSLFNNLE
+220 KNRLFNNLE
-230 KTNKNYLTEIRQ
+230 KTNKNYLADIRR

-252 EIKKLIRLAI
+252 EIQKLIRLAI

-268 DSSVNNFT
+268 DSSVNNFA

-291 KSQLPW
+291 KGQLPW
-297 PLKEGVITRRFG
+297 PLKEGVITRSFG

-350 KGGNPGILIRH
+350 KGGNPGILVRH

-373 VFVKKGDKIKA
+373 VFVKKGDKIKT
-384 GDEIGIIFTNITSGK
+384 GEEIGIIFTNNTSGK
-399 AILKFSIFNELKP
+399 AILKFNIFNELKP
-412 ENPQNWLSKF
+412 ENPQSWLSNF